1 MQLPTETPTDNYF
14 RGDPE
19 HPSHLSV
26 GAVLLSGDK
35 ICCHHFQFA
44 DFYIL
49 MRETVEPNETFEQ
62 ALTRGLLDE
71 FGARAK
77 VRAYVGSLKT
87 YYELD
92 DKTVEKTTLYF
103 LCELESRSEAWRKY
117 DDHEKDST
125 IECHPISFLIPK
137 MKEQAQRLNRTH
149 LDESYILERA
159 QAFLPKDHS
168 HQVV

>member
-1 MQLPTETPTDNYF
+1 MQIPKETPTDNYF
-14 RGDPE
+14 QGNSS

-26 GAVLLSGDK
+26 GAVVVSGDDA

-49 MRETVEPNETFEQ
+49 MRETVQPNETFEQ

-77 VRAYVGSLKT
+77 VNAYVGSLKT
-87 YYELD
+87 YFQFEEHRI
-92 DKTVEKTTLYF
+92 EKTTLYF
-103 LCELESRSEAWRKY
+103 LCVLESRNNSWRKY
-117 DDHEKDST
+117 DHPECDST
-125 IECHPISFLIPK
+125 IECHPIDFLIPK
-137 MKEQAQRLNRTH
+137 MKEQAQRLNRSH

-159 QAFLPKDHS
+159 KMFLPHFTP
-168 HQVV
+168 